1 MITAII
7 TAHRKW
13 HKLLSTL
20 ESISMCPNITDCIV
34 VTTGFD
40 RRATKAL
47 TPYLKKYKA
56 TLLDQGNA
64 PSHIAWKAGADAVKT
79 PAVILLHDGDVLS
92 PEFSTTTWVSGIDN
106 AYVFQARNITD
117 HWVHKELCVEGFTTT
132 QADIKRVVSAPNSKS
147 LSPGRAVLRTSLL
160 QSALERYNKEVFTHS
175 LLYGESLAIGNDLTI
190 WHYLSH
196 LHTIRCINKP
206 LIAFDTE
213 DSTTARAD
221 AGISY
226 KLEPYYNRVRRRL
239 GLSPVVS
246 KLNIC
251 YSPYNTPTGVTDF
264 SHLNFPLPIHAR
276 RPNDAYG
283 AASFFTAL
291 EYAWCMGYTWMQ
303 FFETDCRFPF
313 GLQTYLDKVSVKDFQ
328 DRSPWGE
335 RMELNSHQIAI
346 GTPTVWNA
354 QGPGREYY
362 KHWCYLKK
370 CYEEQAHL
378 SLQMHGDHTAQPALY
393 VNGALGIYNV
403 REVYALLMR
412 DAKRDINSVTPWD
425 LQLGYRI
432 YDKYREDAPSRI
444 GIDPYQYSDG
454 DLIYLPL
461 SARTNDNILAWHK

>member
-13 HKLLSTL
+13 HKLINTL
-20 ESISMCPNITDCIV
+20 ESLRHCPNITERLIV
-34 VTTGFD
+34 STGFNE
-40 RRATKAL
+40 RGVKAL
-47 TPYLKKYKA
+47 HNLAKKYKA
-56 TLLDQGNA
+56 VLLDQGNN

-79 PAVILLHDGDVLS
+79 PAVILIHDGDVLS
-92 PEFSTTTWVSGIDN
+92 PEFSTITWSNAVDT

-117 HWVHKELCVEGFTTT
+117 HWVHKELCVEGFRTT
-132 QADIKRVVSAPNSKS
+132 QDDIRRIVSAPNSKS
-147 LSPGRAVLRTSLL
+147 ISPGRAVLATGTL
-160 QSALERYNKEVFTHS
+160 QAALESFNQEIFTHS

-190 WHYLSH
+190 WHYISKLPRV
-196 LHTIRCINKP
+196 TIIYKP

-226 KLEPYYNRVRRRL
+226 KLEPYYDRVRRRL
-239 GLSPVVS
+239 GLGQHSS

-251 YSPYNTPTGVTDF
+251 YSPHFTTTGVTDF
-264 SHLNFPLPIHAR
+264 SHLNFPLPTVNMPKNNI
-276 RPNDAYG
+276 YG
-283 AASFFTAL
+283 TAAFMTAL
-291 EYAWCMGYTWMQ
+291 EYAWCMGYTWIHY
-303 FFETDCRFPF
+303 FETDCRFPQGVNAYLESVTKSIDF
-313 GLQTYLDKVSVKDFQ
+313 AQTK
-328 DRSPWGE
+328 
-335 RMELNSHQIAI
+335 IAI
-346 GTPTVWNA
+346 GTPTIWNA

-362 KHWCYLKK
+362 KNWCRLKFL
-370 CYEEQAHL
+370 YEDFTHL
-378 SLQMHGDHTAQPALY
+378 SLQTHGDHTARPALY

-412 DAKRDINSVTPWD
+412 DAKTNINNVTPWD

-432 YDKYREDAPSRI
+432 YDKYREDAPSKI
-444 GIDPYQYSDG
+444 GIDIHQYSDG